1 MTDRQVSLIYLAVA
15 LVLLALMAA
24 QVQRNDG
31 RTALGH
37 GVRSVTAP
45 VISLISRTGRSVRD
59 VWDGYVALWGAER
72 DRERL
77 RAEVSRLEAEIARL
91 EEAGLENRRL
101 QRLLDLRESRSFP
114 GSVVARVISY
124 VTGGP
129 LRRAVLVDRG
139 TEDGVGAG
147 WVVLQ
152 GPGVAGRV
160 VEANRSVAEVML
172 ITDPDS
178 GVAVRHQKERYAGVL
193 RGGNRG
199 PARLLP
205 LEYVP
210 KDKVIAVGDVLITSG
225 LDRLYPPGLLVGWV
239 RALDNDSP
247 LTWNV
252 QVEPAFDPA
261 RLEEVLLVP
270 PLARGGRE
278 EDAAAG
284 ETTAS
289 EGAGG

>member
-24 QVQRNDG
+24 QVQRDDG

-37 GVRSVTAP
+37 GARSVTAP
-45 VISLISRTGRSVRD
+45 VISLVSWTGRSVRA

-72 DRERL
+72 ERDRL
-77 RAEVSRLEAEIARL
+77 RAEVSRLEAETARL
-91 EEAGLENRRL
+91 EEARLENRRL
-101 QRLLDLRESRSFP
+101 HELLDLRESGSFS
-114 GSVVARVISY
+114 GSIAARVISY
-124 VTGGP
+124 VTRGP
-129 LRRAVLVDRG
+129 LRQAVLVDRG
-139 TEDGVGAG
+139 AKDGVGAG

-152 GPGVAGRV
+152 GPAVAGRV

-199 PARLLP
+199 PTRLLP

-210 KDKVIAVGDVLITSG
+210 KDKIIAVGDVLVTSG

-252 QVEPAFDPA
+252 QVEPAFDSA
-261 RLEEVLLVP
+261 RLEEVLLIP
-270 PLARGGRE
+270 PLPRE
-278 EDAAAG
+278 EPSDAAPAA
-284 ETTAS
+284 EATAS